1 MLRTIPGLENVRV
14 IQYGYAVE
22 YDYAN
27 PLDLNHS
34 MEHKQIKGLYLA
46 GQINGTSGYEEAAA
60 QGLIAGAS
68 AAFDEPFIL
77 GRHEAYIGVL
87 IDDLVT
93 RGVGGEPYRMFTSR
107 AEHRLLLREDNADR
121 RLTKKGYQLGLV
133 NDTAFERFQIKMEQ
147 IEQGKRWCRTTWL
160 SSNKESKERFQQL
173 GLQPLKNKSSIE
185 QLLRR
190 PETGLC

>member
-1 MLRTIPGLENVRV
+1 M
-14 IQYGYAVE
+14 IQYGYAAE

-27 PLDLNHS
+27 PLDLHHS
-34 MEHKQIKGLYLA
+34 MEHKHIKGLYLA
-46 GQINGTSGYEEAAA
+46 YQINGTSGYEEAAA

-121 RLTKKGYQLGLV
+121 RLTEKGHQLGLV
-133 NDTAFERFQIKMEQ
+133 DDTICSLRGKDASNRRGVSDGAEPLGCLAIK
-147 IEQGKRWCRTTWL
+147 
-160 SSNKESKERFQQL
+160 N
-173 GLQPLKNKSSIE
+173 PKSVF
-185 QLLRR
+185 
-190 PETGLC
+190 